1 MPHVSADRPFTVTL
15 KAMDDPRRGELDVT
29 LRNLLTRHPLKV
41 VSGVMLFAVVLGIFF
56 ITNDD
61 VPPPERVV
69 IPLDAGPP
77 EIPAVEVLAK
87 IEEKPVTTKKG
98 KLLKDQM
105 KKRLEG
111 GGGGSRPNDKGGGS
125 GGGTKVA
132 TGGTV
137 DVVLAGDAELRR
149 ALQKKLR
156 GGVRVVD
163 ENAGKG
169 RWLASLSMTT
179 GEAKGGVL
187 FAKCSAAMSE
197 LPQRKLVGSL
207 ANRADVSGDGANDDE
222 LKAAAKS
229 SCADSLADDVAQ
241 WVKSRR

>member
-1 MPHVSADRPFTVTL
+1 
-15 KAMDDPRRGELDVT
+15 MDDPRRGALDVT
-29 LRNLLTRHPLKV
+29 LRNFVTRHPLKV
-41 VSGVMLFAVVLGIFF
+41 VSGALLLGVFLGIFL

-77 EIPAVEVLAK
+77 EVPAVEVLAK

-105 KKRLEG
+105 KKRLEQGGTASRPKGGTSGGTNVAMG
-111 GGGGSRPNDKGGGS
+111 GGNLD
-125 GGGTKVA
+125 VA
-132 TGGTV
+132 LV
-137 DVVLAGDAELRR
+137 GDSELRN
-149 ALQKKLR
+149 ALHKKLR
-156 GGVRVVD
+156 KGSVRIVD
-163 ENAGKG
+163 ESSG

-179 GEAKGGVL
+179 GESKGVI

-197 LPQRKLVGSL
+197 LPQRKLVGSIS
-207 ANRADVSGDGANDDE
+207 NRADVSGDGSGDDE

-229 SCADSLADDVAQ
+229 ACADALADDVAQ
-241 WVKSRR
+241 WMRARR

>member
-1 MPHVSADRPFTVTL
+1 
-15 KAMDDPRRGELDVT
+15 MDDPRRGALDVT
-29 LRNLLTRHPLKV
+29 PRNLIVRHPLKV
-41 VSGVMLFAVVLGIFF
+41 VSGAMLLLVVVGVFL

-61 VPPPERVV
+61 VPPPERVT

-77 EIPAVEVLAK
+77 QVPAMEVLAK

-98 KLLKDQM
+98 KLLKDQL
-105 KKRLEG
+105 KQRLEG
-111 GGGGSRPNDKGGGS
+111 GSGSRSGSKGGGKAGAGGAGGAAGAGGG

-132 TGGTV
+132 AGGIV
-137 DVVLAGDAELRR
+137 DVALAGDAELRR

-156 GGVRVVD
+156 GQVRVVD
-163 ENAGKG
+163 EGGGG

-179 GEAKGGVL
+179 GEAKGGVI

-207 ANRADVSGDGANDDE
+207 ANRADVSGGGSNDDE

-241 WVKSRR
+241 WVRARR